1 MLTALQQTIE
11 AVRHHQRFLVT
22 THINADGDG
31 IGSELGLTRFLRHLG
46 KEVTILNS
54 TPTPRNYRFLDA
66 SGEIQIFDC
75 STAAQEYQGTEII
88 FIVDISKWERL
99 GPMIDFVRHHS
110 APKICIDHHPFCGS
124 FADINLI
131 CEEACA
137 SGELVLELI
146 NAMHVTLTPEIAE
159 PLYASILTDTG
170 AFRFPN
176 TTEKTHLTAAQLLS
190 TGIDSSYI
198 YEEIYER
205 CSHARVKLLGETLCN
220 LEYLHSGRLA
230 WMMITQPM
238 IHQAG
243 AETEEIEGFADLA
256 RGIRKV
262 EASLLFIELPDGKVK
277 VSLRSKGEVDV
288 NKFASKFGGG
298 GHRHASGILIDG
310 PISIAVN
317 RVLQETASLFP
328 EAELLVS

>member
-1 MLTALQQTIE
+1 MLAALEKTLE
-11 AVRHHQRFLVT
+11 AVRRHQNFLVT

-31 IGSELGLTRFLRHLG
+31 IGSELGLTRFLRDLG
-46 KEVTILNS
+46 KNVTVLNS
-54 TPTPRNYRFLDA
+54 TATPRNYRFLD
-66 SGEIQIFDC
+66 SCGEIRIFDP
-75 STAAQEYQGTEII
+75 STAVQEYQSAEVI
-88 FIVDISKWERL
+88 FILDINKWERL
-99 GPMIDFVRHHS
+99 GPMTDFVRHHS
-110 APKICIDHHPFCGS
+110 ALKVCIDHHPLCGT
-124 FADINLI
+124 FADVNLV
-131 CEEACA
+131 CEDACA

-146 NAMHVTLTPEIAE
+146 RATNVPLTAQIAE

-176 TTEKTHLTAAQLLS
+176 TTEKTHLAAAQLLS

-205 CSHARVKLLGETLCN
+205 CSHARVRLLGETLSN

-238 IHQAG
+238 IRQAG

-262 EASLLFIELPDGKVK
+262 EASFLFIELPDGKVK
-277 VSLRSKGEVDV
+277 VSLRSKGDVDV

-298 GHRHASGILIDG
+298 GHRHASGILMDG
-310 PISIAVN
+310 PVAIAVN
-317 RVLQETASLFP
+317 RVLQESASLFP
-328 EAELLVS
+328 EAQLLVS